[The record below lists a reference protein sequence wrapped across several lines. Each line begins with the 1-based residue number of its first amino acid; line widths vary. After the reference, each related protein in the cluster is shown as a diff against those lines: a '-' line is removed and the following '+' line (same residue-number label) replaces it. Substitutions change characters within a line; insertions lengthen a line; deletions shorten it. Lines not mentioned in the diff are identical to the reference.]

1 MCPVLHMARCTNVAT
16 FGILPLHSEVVR
28 GNCKDYT
35 TTVKEFKN
43 EIMKKNE
50 NEVRKIMLKIR
61 INEDELKQVKKQ
73 QQKSTERNISA
84 YVREV
89 AMQKPVLINYR
100 NQSADDFLKDML
112 ALKKELNGIGNNF
125 NQVVHKL
132 HILDKIPEFRVWVNH
147 YDGLHQSLVNKVE
160 EIKLRMNQLYEEWLQ
175 K

>member
-1 MCPVLHMARCTNVAT
+1 
-16 FGILPLHSEVVR
+16 
-28 GNCKDYT
+28 
-35 TTVKEFKN
+35 
-43 EIMKKNE
+43 MKKNE
-50 NEVRKIMLKIR
+50 NEVRKIVLKVR
-61 INEDELKQVKKQ
+61 MNEAELKLVKRQ
-73 QQKSTERNISA
+73 QQKSTERNVSA

-89 AMQKPVLINYR
+89 AMKKPVFINYR

-132 HILDKIPEFRVWVNH
+132 HILDKIPEFRNWVNH
-147 YDGLHQSLVNKVE
+147 YEGLHQLLISKVD

>member
-1 MCPVLHMARCTNVAT
+1 
-16 FGILPLHSEVVR
+16 
-28 GNCKDYT
+28 
-35 TTVKEFKN
+35 
-43 EIMKKNE
+43 MKKNE
-50 NEVRKIMLKIR
+50 NEVRKIMLKVR
-61 INEDELKQVKKQ
+61 MNENELQQVKKQ
-73 QQKSTERNISA
+73 QQKSTEKNISA

-112 ALKKELNGIGNNF
+112 ALKKDLNGIGNNF

-132 HILDKIPEFRVWVNH
+132 HILDKIPEFRAWVSH
-147 YDGLHQSLVNKVE
+147 YDSLHQSLVSKVD

>member
-1 MCPVLHMARCTNVAT
+1 MPGLAHGKMYKRGHVWNLAPSLRSRTGDWKDAT
-16 FGILPLHSEVVR
+16 TIDQR
-28 GNCKDYT
+28 
-35 TTVKEFKN
+35 FKN

-50 NEVRKIMLKIR
+50 NEVRKIMLKVR
-61 INEDELKQVKKQ
+61 MNESELQQVKKH
-73 QQKSTERNISA
+73 QQKSTEKNISA

-112 ALKKELNGIGNNF
+112 ALKKDLNGIGNNF

-132 HILDKIPEFRVWVNH
+132 HILDKIPEFRAWVSH
-147 YDGLHQSLVNKVE
+147 YDGLHQSLVSKVD